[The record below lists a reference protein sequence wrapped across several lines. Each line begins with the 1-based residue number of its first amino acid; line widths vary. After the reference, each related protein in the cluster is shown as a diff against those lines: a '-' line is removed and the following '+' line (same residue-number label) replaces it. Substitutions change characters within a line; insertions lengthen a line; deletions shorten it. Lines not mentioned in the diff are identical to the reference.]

1 MRTFIAVN
9 LTDEIRGDFTR
20 HLDVFRPLA
29 RNISWVKPGNAHI
42 TLKFLGEV
50 DEKLLPEVVAGVR
63 QALTGQVPFE
73 VQLGGFGAF
82 PNFRKPRVFWVG
94 IIAGVDPLV
103 ALAKAIDREM
113 VLLGFKKE
121 KRRFSPHI
129 TLGRIRK
136 PGRYDDLRDAAEK
149 AIYESAPFMVS
160 SIEVMKSVLSPHGA
174 TYSVFESI
182 DLST

>member
-9 LTDEIRGDFTR
+9 LTDEIRGDFIR
-20 HLDVFRPLA
+20 HLDTFRPLA
-29 RNISWVKPGNAHI
+29 RHVSWVKPGNAHI

-63 QALTGQVPFE
+63 QAVAGHEPFE

-82 PNFRKPRVFWVG
+82 PNFNRPRVLWVG
-94 IIAGVDPLV
+94 IIAGVDLLA

-113 VLLGFKKE
+113 MQLGFPKE

-149 AIYESAPFMVS
+149 TIYESAPFTVN

-182 DLST
+182 DVSP